1 MHACMHA
8 RIHTEIQM
16 CIYIQHRC
24 YKNISGDRFTKCPYF
39 NFMYVL
45 YSGEPAPVDVS
56 AGGSSNTDMLEGD
69 DKGQDAAGNI

>member
-1 MHACMHA
+1 
-8 RIHTEIQM
+8 
-16 CIYIQHRC
+16 
-24 YKNISGDRFTKCPYF
+24 
-39 NFMYVL
+39 MYVL